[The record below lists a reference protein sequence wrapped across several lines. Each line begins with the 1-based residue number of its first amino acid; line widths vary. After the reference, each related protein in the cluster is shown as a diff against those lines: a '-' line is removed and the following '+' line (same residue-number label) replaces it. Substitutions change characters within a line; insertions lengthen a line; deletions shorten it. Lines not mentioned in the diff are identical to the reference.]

1 MTNTL
6 IIIVIP
12 RYILMQNGASR
23 ILGLKD
29 CCRMVLEKERIVSQ
43 TNFLSEHNRKAVST
57 IAKGHPHI
65 L

>member
-1 MTNTL
+1 M
-6 IIIVIP
+6 
-12 RYILMQNGASR
+12 RNGASP

-65 L
+65 T